1 MPGRRLAIVVVLSA
15 GLAATRAGAA
25 ASAADAPGTRAVPS
39 SAAPGAASV
48 ARQTLPVPITGEPVP
63 GLVSFDR
70 AMLSL
75 MERWGVPG
83 GALAV
88 TKDDRLVYA
97 RGFGYADVQRGLP
110 VRPDAVFRVG
120 SVSKTLTATAILEL
134 VEDGKL
140 RLDDRVFAMF
150 PELTAPAGAR
160 SDPRLARITVRD
172 LLNHSAGWDRL
183 TSLDPMFAPH
193 LTAQAVDARVP
204 ADARTVIRFM
214 RGRRLEFAPGG
225 RFAYSNFGYALL
237 GRVVERASGMEYEEY
252 VRSAILAPLGI
263 TRMRIGHSRPADR
276 PPEEVRYYD
285 APGSLPV
292 RSVFPGEEELV
303 AWPDGGFH
311 VEALDSAGGWTAS
324 AIDLVRFMAAVDGLP
339 ERPDILSPDTLRLMW
354 LRPQLST
361 WMMRDAW
368 YGLGWYVRPEGPRA
382 AVWHGGTLFGTTA
395 LLMRITDG
403 RAFAAVFNTKPE
415 EAEAFLWEIE
425 AVLRRAA
432 SRADAWPRGDA
443 FPRWYPD
450 DTAPRPLAPGDAAVV
465 GAAAG
470 GGAAAGDGVA
480 AAVPDGLPTFSWDA
494 AGMDECRVVFSADPE
509 AAGRIV
515 TSGRWTRAT
524 SWTPDADQWRRAA
537 ALARDGGSLYWRVEG
552 RRGDQRRV
560 GAAAMLRVGSRA
572 P

>member
-1 MPGRRLAIVVVLSA
+1 MPGRRLAIVVALSA
-15 GLAATRAGAA
+15 GLAAAPGARAAPAA
-25 ASAADAPGTRAVPS
+25 ASPRS
-39 SAAPGAASV
+39 ASV
-48 ARQTLPVPITGEPVP
+48 ARETHPFPITGERVP
-63 GLVSFDR
+63 GLASFDR
-70 AMLSL
+70 EMLSL

-88 TKDDRLVYA
+88 IRDDRLVYA
-97 RGFGYADVQRGLP
+97 RGFGYADVQLGLP
-110 VRPDAVFRVG
+110 VSPDAVFRVG
-120 SVSKTLTATAILEL
+120 SVSKTLTATAILKL
-134 VEDGKL
+134 AEDGKL

-150 PELTAPAGAR
+150 PELTPPAGSR
-160 SDPRLARITVRD
+160 PDPRLARITVRD
-172 LLNHSAGWDRL
+172 LLSHSAGWDRL
-183 TSLDPMFAPH
+183 ASLDPMFAPR
-193 LTAQAVDARVP
+193 LTSQAVDARVP

-214 RGRRLEFAPGG
+214 RGRPLEFTPGG

-237 GRVVERASGMEYEEY
+237 GRVVERASGMGYEQY
-252 VRSAILAPLGI
+252 VRDAILAPLGI
-263 TRMRIGHSRPADR
+263 TRMRIRHSRPADR

-292 RSVFPGEEELV
+292 SSVFPGEKELV

-339 ERPDILSPDTLRLMW
+339 ERPDILSPDTLRLML

-361 WMMRDAW
+361 WMMRDTW
-368 YGLGWYVRPEGPRA
+368 YGLGWYVRSEGPRA

-415 EAEAFLWEIE
+415 QAEAFLWEIE

-450 DTAPRPLAPGDAAVV
+450 DTAPRPQAPGDGTSVDT
-465 GAAAG
+465 AAASRRG
-470 GGAAAGDGVA
+470 GGMTT
-480 AAVPDGLPTFSWDA
+480 LPWGSN
-494 AGMDECRVVFSADPE
+494 SAMCP
-509 AAGRIV
+509 
-515 TSGRWTRAT
+515 
-524 SWTPDADQWRRAA
+524 Q
-537 ALARDGGSLYWRVEG
+537 
-552 RRGDQRRV
+552 
-560 GAAAMLRVGSRA
+560 
-572 P
+572 